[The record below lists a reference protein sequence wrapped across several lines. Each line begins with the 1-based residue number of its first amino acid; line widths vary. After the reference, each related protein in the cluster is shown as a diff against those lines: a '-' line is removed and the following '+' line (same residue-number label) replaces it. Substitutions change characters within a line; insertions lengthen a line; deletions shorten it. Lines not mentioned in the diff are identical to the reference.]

1 MMTST
6 VAVAQNFIYR
16 TASAHIVAGT
26 RQQAGGLCPIY
37 ESSYIKICNSEIE
50 LVL

>member
-26 RQQAGGLCPIY
+26 RQQAGVLCPIY